1 MQFCFVVSFMCLA
14 ASLGRGFR
22 PLLKCWIKTTLF
34 GFSLPLWLHHA
45 VFYTRGKWNITNC
58 GNLYCQWFNCIVV
71 CFVKIKTCYCILV
84 VVASV
89 TPIVFLGNRCFISN
103 IVPRFQRRLFIFL
116 WFTKLY
122 CTFFS
127 MSFNRRCHYSCLL
140 PFFRN
145 HPLLS
150 YVVSIYLFI
159 YYLTL
164 FHKLHSTQFF
174 SWTFL
179 YYITFFGHHFVYL
192 GVKPHHLSRP
202 ILFSETACDDRRKRR
217 LL

>member
-1 MQFCFVVSFMCLA
+1 MQFCFVVSLMCLA

-71 CFVKIKTCYCILV
+71 CFDKIKTCYCILV
-84 VVASV
+84 VVTSV
-89 TPIVFLGNRCFISN
+89 SPIVFLGNRCFISN

-122 CTFFS
+122 CTFFLCHS
-127 MSFNRRCHYSCLL
+127 IVDVIIPFAIFSEPSLIVLRCVNL
-140 PFFRN
+140 
-145 HPLLS
+145 
-150 YVVSIYLFI
+150 
-159 YYLTL
+159 
-164 FHKLHSTQFF
+164 
-174 SWTFL
+174 
-179 YYITFFGHHFVYL
+179 FVYL
-192 GVKPHHLSRP
+192 
-202 ILFSETACDDRRKRR
+202 LFNLVS
-217 LL
+217 